1 MKKVRQRRKTLSHA
15 DIENFL
21 GDLHQNWH
29 ESRDN
34 DMNQPNSRNTNNN
47 KQILSNIDLN
57 INKINV
63 NHNGN
68 VTGIV
73 ARLSEE
79 DLIREYSRGLY
90 SGKFDAKRER
100 ILSKTIYERTNYALI
115 PHRRI
120 YPDQYPHPIKSV
132 DSKRQLLINLQP
144 MLSKSEIV
152 RKTDSNNCVNFT
164 RCSVQR
170 GHKSM
175 CFEYIDM
182 DTGIAVDYDDYER
195 RYLMHIDQVRISRNE
210 IRRKLEQIKKEEEEK
225 ERNENNMNINNINH
239 NIKNNHNYVNNNN
252 NNNSKSSLSPHPT
265 RIVDISKSN
274 KTITAQDI
282 NDNTHNTN
290 NNTSN
295 NNLEN
300 TPNCS
305 PVAMLSKS
313 SHSKLNT
320 STKNGTGIITTTT
333 TTIATT
339 TTTTITTTTTTTNTT
354 TTTTTTTYYYYY
366 DCY

>member
-1 MKKVRQRRKTLSHA
+1 MKRVRQRRKTLSHT

-29 ESRDN
+29 EARDI
-34 DMNQPNSRNTNNN
+34 DMNKPTSRNSENGKQVLSKIDSNVN
-47 KQILSNIDLN
+47 KSNISN
-57 INKINV
+57 NS
-63 NHNGN
+63 N

-100 ILSKTIYERTNYALI
+100 ILSKTIHERTNYALI

-164 RCSVQR
+164 RCNVQR
-170 GHKSM
+170 SQRSM
-175 CFEYIDM
+175 CYEYIDM

-210 IRRKLEQIKKEEEEK
+210 IRRKLEQIKKEEEE
-225 ERNENNMNINNINH
+225 ERN
-239 NIKNNHNYVNNNN
+239 
-252 NNNSKSSLSPHPT
+252 
-265 RIVDISKSN
+265 DDGF
-274 KTITAQDI
+274 TAY
-282 NDNTHNTN
+282 
-290 NNTSN
+290 
-295 NNLEN
+295 LW
-300 TPNCS
+300 
-305 PVAMLSKS
+305 AAYK
-313 SHSKLNT
+313 
-320 STKNGTGIITTTT
+320 
-333 TTIATT
+333 
-339 TTTTITTTTTTTNTT
+339 
-354 TTTTTTTYYYYY
+354 
-366 DCY
+366 